1 MGHYEHKTKEEL
13 LEIVC
18 KLEKKVEGLSSELDS
33 LKKGRFRERYSTRI
47 LDALPDMLTVF
58 DHNANIVELASS
70 PTTNHV
76 EGTTSDSI
84 INSNVK
90 DIVPEEAY
98 ESVRHNM
105 DKVIH
110 TGKSSTAE
118 HSLMLDGVLHHYENR
133 IFPLDDQYLLCMC
146 RDVSQETEMA
156 KINETQRSEIV
167 RLNSLMNDIL
177 NNIPVYLFVKDTGND
192 FRYLYWNKAFAEHSG
207 ISVQRAVGSTDADI
221 FPDKKDAEHFREDD
235 LKVMKLGRIEYLE
248 NYTTMSGE
256 VRTVTT
262 MKTVVPSGGQHP
274 YIIGVSW
281 DVTEI
286 KKTEKELIAARIKA
300 EEADRMK
307 SSFLAN
313 MSHEIRTPLNAIVG
327 FSKLIIEADNECEKR
342 QYADIVEHN
351 STVLLNLFNDIL
363 DLSALEAGSLELSYH
378 PVRLKDI
385 CLQLYE
391 LHVKSVKPEVRL
403 VLDEVDSQL
412 CIQGDWERIS
422 QKKADMVQ
430 FYMSDT
436 GKGIPAE
443 RVATIFQRFGKIDD
457 FVQGTGLGL
466 TICRMLV
473 EKMGGRIWVRSK
485 QGEGTV
491 FYFTL
496 PMAK

>member
-300 EEADRMK
+300 EEADQIGR
-307 SSFLAN
+307 A
-313 MSHEIRTPLNAIVG
+313 
-327 FSKLIIEADNECEKR
+327 
-342 QYADIVEHN
+342 
-351 STVLLNLFNDIL
+351 
-363 DLSALEAGSLELSYH
+363 
-378 PVRLKDI
+378 
-385 CLQLYE
+385 
-391 LHVKSVKPEVRL
+391 HV
-403 VLDEVDSQL
+403 
-412 CIQGDWERIS
+412 
-422 QKKADMVQ
+422 
-430 FYMSDT
+430 
-436 GKGIPAE
+436 
-443 RVATIFQRFGKIDD
+443 
-457 FVQGTGLGL
+457 
-466 TICRMLV
+466 
-473 EKMGGRIWVRSK
+473 
-485 QGEGTV
+485 
-491 FYFTL
+491 
-496 PMAK
+496 

>member
-167 RLNSLMNDIL
+167 RLLSLIH
-177 NNIPVYLFVKDTGND
+177 I
-192 FRYLYWNKAFAEHSG
+192 
-207 ISVQRAVGSTDADI
+207 
-221 FPDKKDAEHFREDD
+221 
-235 LKVMKLGRIEYLE
+235 
-248 NYTTMSGE
+248 
-256 VRTVTT
+256 
-262 MKTVVPSGGQHP
+262 
-274 YIIGVSW
+274 
-281 DVTEI
+281 
-286 KKTEKELIAARIKA
+286 
-300 EEADRMK
+300 
-307 SSFLAN
+307 
-313 MSHEIRTPLNAIVG
+313 
-327 FSKLIIEADNECEKR
+327 
-342 QYADIVEHN
+342 
-351 STVLLNLFNDIL
+351 
-363 DLSALEAGSLELSYH
+363 
-378 PVRLKDI
+378 
-385 CLQLYE
+385 
-391 LHVKSVKPEVRL
+391 
-403 VLDEVDSQL
+403 
-412 CIQGDWERIS
+412 
-422 QKKADMVQ
+422 
-430 FYMSDT
+430 
-436 GKGIPAE
+436 
-443 RVATIFQRFGKIDD
+443 
-457 FVQGTGLGL
+457 
-466 TICRMLV
+466 
-473 EKMGGRIWVRSK
+473 
-485 QGEGTV
+485 
-491 FYFTL
+491 
-496 PMAK
+496 